1 MCELL
6 HTVSA
11 NQTCS
16 SVDPSFGAGP
26 LALNAQRPPITWC
39 SRTIHCVR
47 RVLINAQIGRPLS
60 GQTRL
65 RRVGVGLRA
74 HLDSEQFR
82 SAQKNSGLPQGLAR
96 PLGSR
101 LSVRQET
108 LRLLG
113 SHSWEEGATS
123 DVKRREFITMVGS
136 AVAWPLAASAQQT
149 PKLPTIGFS
158 SPTKGSVENQRVAA
172 FVQRLRELGW
182 IDGRTVAIKVR
193 WAEGHSERAADIV
206 VEFVRQKVDVIVS
219 RGSVSVLA
227 AKQVIPIVLAGA
239 GDPVSTGLVV
249 SLARPGGNVT
259 GLSLQQSDLAG
270 KRLELL
276 REVVPALRRLAI
288 LANAGNPITLRDM
301 HDIEGAAGTPG
312 LTVVTVE
319 IRRIE
324 DIAPGF
330 QVREDRA
337 DMFRPIRS

>member
-82 SAQKNSGLPQGLAR
+82 SVQKTSGLTQGLAR

-219 RGSVSVLA
+219 QGKRKCSRGKAGHPDCPRGGWRPSQHWPCCESGATGWQCHGPIAPADRSCWQTTRTFARGCPCSSSVSDLG
-227 AKQVIPIVLAGA
+227 QCRQSCHPAGYA
-239 GDPVSTGLVV
+239 
-249 SLARPGGNVT
+249 
-259 GLSLQQSDLAG
+259 
-270 KRLELL
+270 
-276 REVVPALRRLAI
+276 
-288 LANAGNPITLRDM
+288 
-301 HDIEGAAGTPG
+301 
-312 LTVVTVE
+312 
-319 IRRIE
+319 
-324 DIAPGF
+324 
-330 QVREDRA
+330 
-337 DMFRPIRS
+337 